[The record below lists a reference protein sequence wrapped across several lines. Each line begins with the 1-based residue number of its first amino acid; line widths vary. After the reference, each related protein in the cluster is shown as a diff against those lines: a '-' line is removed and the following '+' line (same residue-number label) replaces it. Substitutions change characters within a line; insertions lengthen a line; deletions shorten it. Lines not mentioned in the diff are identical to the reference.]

1 MCILD
6 QDLEADACPGNGFHL
21 YCLIKQH
28 DINWV
33 IAYSLIC
40 NRNLAY
46 GKGTTLE
53 YCDMISTASNF
64 DMVIITLGR
73 LFFMLSCRLT
83 PINAPCSMGDVC
95 IEKLWAPC
103 SGHAFHQ

>member
-6 QDLEADACPGNGFHL
+6 QDLEADACPGNGLHL
-21 YCLIKQH
+21 YCMIKQQ

-40 NRNLAY
+40 NWNLAY
-46 GKGTTLE
+46 NKGIRLE
-53 YCDMISTASNF
+53 CCDMISTASNF
-64 DMVIITLGR
+64 DMVIITLVR
-73 LFFMLSCRLT
+73 LFFVLSCRLA

-95 IEKLWAPC
+95 TEKLWAP
-103 SGHAFHQ
+103 